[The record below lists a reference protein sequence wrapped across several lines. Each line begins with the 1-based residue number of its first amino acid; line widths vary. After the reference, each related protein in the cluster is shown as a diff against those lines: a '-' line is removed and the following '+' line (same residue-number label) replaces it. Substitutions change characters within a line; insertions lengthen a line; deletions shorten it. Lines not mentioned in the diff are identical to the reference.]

1 MKKTIIG
8 VIISLVLALWLVW
21 GLKLELVWAS
31 FDKVIWPYI
40 FLYISFLLVLQYLRS
55 LRWQLLLRPLLSVG
69 QKALFP
75 ITSVGTLALL
85 ILPARG
91 GEFARPYLLSKKAPI
106 SMSAA
111 LATIVVERI
120 LDVLTILIFVMIA
133 SFSETLPQWINWAG
147 YIAMVIMGA
156 ILSILFLLIFN
167 EQATSRIAERILKP
181 FPHRMVE
188 LFRNFISSFSKGARI
203 LIHGRVM
210 AGALLFSV
218 LLWSGVALL
227 NYIMFLAFAFPLS
240 MTAAYILVIIVDLG
254 LMIPSAPGFVG
265 SFQFLCVVSLA
276 LFGIG
281 REEALSF
288 SILSHLLQTLFVV
301 GLGLGFLPMMKLP
314 GFSFRKGKSYSESPV
329 AKN

>member
-1 MKKTIIG
+1 
-8 VIISLVLALWLVW
+8 
-21 GLKLELVWAS
+21 
-31 FDKVIWPYI
+31 
-40 FLYISFLLVLQYLRS
+40 
-55 LRWQLLLRPLLSVG
+55 
-69 QKALFP
+69 
-75 ITSVGTLALL
+75 
-85 ILPARG
+85 
-91 GEFARPYLLSKKAPI
+91 
-106 SMSAA
+106 
-111 LATIVVERI
+111 
-120 LDVLTILIFVMIA
+120 
-133 SFSETLPQWINWAG
+133 
-147 YIAMVIMGA
+147 
-156 ILSILFLLIFN
+156 
-167 EQATSRIAERILKP
+167 
-181 FPHRMVE
+181 
-188 LFRNFISSFSKGARI
+188 
-203 LIHGRVM
+203 M